1 MYKKFKGKRETFL
14 IKRILTSF
22 GVLVSLKFQKFL
34 SFHLLRAQILF
45 ANIQNVQLW
54 IPMYFNIYIYIY
66 MFVLT
71 IEKMSIKANK
81 ISE

>member
-45 ANIQNVQLW
+45 ANIQNVQLY
-54 IPMYFNIYIYIY
+54 IPDISIYIC

>member
-45 ANIQNVQLW
+45 ANIQNLW
-54 IPMYFNIYIYIY
+54 ILDISIYIYIY
-66 MFVLT
+66 VRPLYYRENVFET
-71 IEKMSIKANK
+71 KANK

>member
-34 SFHLLRAQILF
+34 SFHLLRAQIVF
-45 ANIQNVQLW
+45 ANIQNV
-54 IPMYFNIYIYIY
+54 
-66 MFVLT
+66 
-71 IEKMSIKANK
+71 
-81 ISE
+81 

>member
-34 SFHLLRAQILF
+34 SFHLLRAQIVF

-54 IPMYFNIYIYIY
+54 IPMYFNIYIYICSSS
-66 MFVLT
+66 L
-71 IEKMSIKANK
+71 
-81 ISE
+81 